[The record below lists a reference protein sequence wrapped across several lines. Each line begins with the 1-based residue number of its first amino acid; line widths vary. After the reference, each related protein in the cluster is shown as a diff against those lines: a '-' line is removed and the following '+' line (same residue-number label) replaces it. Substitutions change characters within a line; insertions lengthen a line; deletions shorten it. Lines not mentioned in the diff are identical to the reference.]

1 MFDLH
6 DFRIIG
12 VFYKSLLSK
21 GPTDPFDLNDFLN
34 DRSSD
39 YMGSTV
45 LQNIVQDRIHS
56 KYFDILFVFRNSAY
70 CVQSTCKTE
79 IEKKK
84 NI

>member
-1 MFDLH
+1 MFELH

-34 DRSSD
+34 SD

-45 LQNIVQDRIHS
+45 VTPLELMLKGPSV
-56 KYFDILFVFRNSAY
+56 LFEFGQSSRYRVF
-70 CVQSTCKTE
+70 E
-79 IEKKK
+79 ISRVGCIF
-84 NI
+84 NGIFYHI